1 MSKFVKD
8 LITKE
13 LRSRYSQTDNAIW
26 VEMIGIDGITTNQFR
41 RELREKN
48 LRLEVVRN
56 ALLRRAVGDGPLSR
70 LADKLDG
77 PAALIT
83 GGDSAVEAAK
93 FLDQWLPR
101 LKGMRL
107 RGALLEGEFLDEAAV
122 AGLSKMPTKRD
133 MQARLAGCIRSPGAN
148 LASAMLAGGRNIA
161 GCLKSLIEKLEKAPP
176 PAAEAAPA
184 AEHTSEHIEDIFK
197 TAESASRSATKTAG
211 TTKTGVWINAGMAE
225 SVIPVFRFGV
235 GQNTVCFVDRLEVLF
250 GSFIS
255 GIFVRM
261 ILHSLFS
268 ERLFYF
274 CITGALFEAENFI
287 KITFF

>member
-41 RELREKN
+41 RELREKK
-48 LRLEVVRN
+48 LRLEVVRT

-161 GCLKSLIEKLEKAPP
+161 GCLKSLIEKLEKAPA
-176 PAAEAAPA
+176 AAEAAPA
-184 AEHTSEHIEDIFK
+184 A
-197 TAESASRSATKTAG
+197 AEPAPAP
-211 TTKTGVWINAGMAE
+211 AE
-225 SVIPVFRFGV
+225 
-235 GQNTVCFVDRLEVLF
+235 
-250 GSFIS
+250 
-255 GIFVRM
+255 
-261 ILHSLFS
+261 
-268 ERLFYF
+268 
-274 CITGALFEAENFI
+274 
-287 KITFF
+287 

>member
-41 RELREKN
+41 RELREKK

-93 FLDQWLPR
+93 FLEQWLPR

-161 GCLKSLIEKLEKAPP
+161 GCLKSLIEKLEKAPA
-176 PAAEAAPA
+176 AAEAAPA
-184 AEHTSEHIEDIFK
+184 A
-197 TAESASRSATKTAG
+197 AEPAPAP
-211 TTKTGVWINAGMAE
+211 AE
-225 SVIPVFRFGV
+225 
-235 GQNTVCFVDRLEVLF
+235 
-250 GSFIS
+250 
-255 GIFVRM
+255 
-261 ILHSLFS
+261 
-268 ERLFYF
+268 
-274 CITGALFEAENFI
+274 
-287 KITFF
+287 

>member
-41 RELREKN
+41 RELREKK

-184 AEHTSEHIEDIFK
+184 A
-197 TAESASRSATKTAG
+197 AEPAPAP
-211 TTKTGVWINAGMAE
+211 AE
-225 SVIPVFRFGV
+225 
-235 GQNTVCFVDRLEVLF
+235 
-250 GSFIS
+250 
-255 GIFVRM
+255 
-261 ILHSLFS
+261 
-268 ERLFYF
+268 
-274 CITGALFEAENFI
+274 
-287 KITFF
+287 

>member
-41 RELREKN
+41 RELREKK

-161 GCLKSLIEKLEKAPP
+161 GCLKSLIEKLEKAPA
-176 PAAEAAPA
+176 AAEAAPA
-184 AEHTSEHIEDIFK
+184 A
-197 TAESASRSATKTAG
+197 AEPAPAP
-211 TTKTGVWINAGMAE
+211 AE
-225 SVIPVFRFGV
+225 
-235 GQNTVCFVDRLEVLF
+235 
-250 GSFIS
+250 
-255 GIFVRM
+255 
-261 ILHSLFS
+261 
-268 ERLFYF
+268 
-274 CITGALFEAENFI
+274 
-287 KITFF
+287 

>member
-48 LRLEVVRN
+48 LRLEVVRT

-133 MQARLAGCIRSPGAN
+133 MQARLAGYIRSPGAN

-161 GCLKSLIEKLEKAPP
+161 GCLKSLIEKLEKAPA
-176 PAAEAAPA
+176 AAEAAPA
-184 AEHTSEHIEDIFK
+184 A
-197 TAESASRSATKTAG
+197 AEPAPAP
-211 TTKTGVWINAGMAE
+211 AE
-225 SVIPVFRFGV
+225 
-235 GQNTVCFVDRLEVLF
+235 
-250 GSFIS
+250 
-255 GIFVRM
+255 
-261 ILHSLFS
+261 
-268 ERLFYF
+268 
-274 CITGALFEAENFI
+274 
-287 KITFF
+287 

>member
-13 LRSRYSQTDNAIW
+13 LRSRYGETDNAIW

-48 LRLEVVRN
+48 LRLEVVRT

-133 MQARLAGCIRSPGAN
+133 MQARLAGYIRSPGAN

-161 GCLKSLIEKLEKAPP
+161 GCLKSLIEKLEKAPA
-176 PAAEAAPA
+176 AAEAAPA
-184 AEHTSEHIEDIFK
+184 A
-197 TAESASRSATKTAG
+197 AEPAPAPAP
-211 TTKTGVWINAGMAE
+211 AE
-225 SVIPVFRFGV
+225 
-235 GQNTVCFVDRLEVLF
+235 
-250 GSFIS
+250 
-255 GIFVRM
+255 
-261 ILHSLFS
+261 
-268 ERLFYF
+268 
-274 CITGALFEAENFI
+274 
-287 KITFF
+287 

>member
-13 LRSRYSQTDNAIW
+13 LRSRYGETDNAIW

-48 LRLEVVRN
+48 LRLEVVRT

-133 MQARLAGCIRSPGAN
+133 MQARLAGYIRSPGAN

-161 GCLKSLIEKLEKAPP
+161 GCLKSLIEKLEKAPA
-176 PAAEAAPA
+176 AAEAAPA
-184 AEHTSEHIEDIFK
+184 A
-197 TAESASRSATKTAG
+197 AEPAPAP
-211 TTKTGVWINAGMAE
+211 AE
-225 SVIPVFRFGV
+225 
-235 GQNTVCFVDRLEVLF
+235 
-250 GSFIS
+250 
-255 GIFVRM
+255 
-261 ILHSLFS
+261 
-268 ERLFYF
+268 
-274 CITGALFEAENFI
+274 
-287 KITFF
+287 

>member
-41 RELREKN
+41 RELREKK

-122 AGLSKMPTKRD
+122 AGLYKMPTKRD
-133 MQARLAGCIRSPGAN
+133 MQARLASCVPFARAN

-161 GCLKSLIEKLEKAPP
+161 GCLKSLIEKLERP
-176 PAAEAAPA
+176 
-184 AEHTSEHIEDIFK
+184 
-197 TAESASRSATKTAG
+197 R
-211 TTKTGVWINAGMAE
+211 
-225 SVIPVFRFGV
+225 R
-235 GQNTVCFVDRLEVLF
+235 RLRPHRPRPNRPRRRPSSLVL
-250 GSFIS
+250 
-255 GIFVRM
+255 R
-261 ILHSLFS
+261 ILSC
-268 ERLFYF
+268 RLLPH
-274 CITGALFEAENFI
+274 G
-287 KITFF
+287 